1 MPDIRPSPSI
11 RWFLIAGATFVAVLL
26 AAHLLASPLVGLLN
40 SDGVRRF
47 DRAAWEVARSHSGST
62 SLAVM
67 TLVSAMHGT
76 IGILVLTAAG
86 AWGWRRCGHLDAC
99 VRLLLAVPAGML
111 LNVLV
116 KAAIHR
122 VRPDWA
128 LVDLPGS
135 YSFPSGHVAE
145 ATVFYGSLALEAT
158 ALGLRKIQRLAV
170 ALGAVAMIA
179 LVAGSRVVLGVHFM
193 SDCVGAAFE
202 GALWLA
208 ACFNGR
214 PLRAAAAAAG
224 AR

>member
-1 MPDIRPSPSI
+1 MPAIRPLPSI
-11 RWFLIAGATFVAVLL
+11 RWFLVAGATFVAVLL
-26 AAHLLASPLVGLLN
+26 AAHLLASPLVNLLN
-40 SDGVRRF
+40 SDAVGRL
-47 DRAAWEVARSHSGST
+47 DRAAWESGRSHPGST
-62 SLAVM
+62 FLAVM
-67 TLVSAMHGT
+67 TFVSALHGT
-76 IGILVLTAAG
+76 VGILVLTAIG

-128 LVDLPGS
+128 LVDLPRS

-158 ALGLRKIQRLAV
+158 ALGMRKIQRLAV
-170 ALGAVAMIA
+170 ALGAVALIA
-179 LVAGSRVVLGVHFM
+179 LVATSRIVLGVHFM

-202 GALWLA
+202 GVIWLA
-208 ACFNGR
+208 ACFNHR
-214 PLRAAAAAAG
+214 PMRAAPAAAG